1 MEPTS
6 RARSV
11 LFWAALAVA
20 TFVLLVVGY
29 ASGFWGEEPDESE
42 APPAIVRLL

>member
-6 RARSV
+6 TPLAIM
-11 LFWAALAVA
+11 FWVGLAFA

-29 ASGFWGEEPDESE
+29 GSGFWS
-42 APPAIVRLL
+42 